1 MGLGL
6 VLRRFFL
13 HKKLAPVNLVL
24 TFGVFFLVVFTL
36 LTPSFSPKD
45 QPIPDNIF
53 LGNNSNQST
62 LRGLSLTSLEAKYL
76 LTKNEDFLLN
86 NQIFPQ
92 DLLLNLSS
100 LARISLENEK
110 ADQFLEMAR
119 YISPNNEVFKP
130 RSE

>member
-1 MGLGL
+1 
-6 VLRRFFL
+6 
-13 HKKLAPVNLVL
+13 
-24 TFGVFFLVVFTL
+24 LVVFTL